1 MALTDKKYANE
12 HPKFNMFDK
21 YKADKDSLVGA
32 RADISGKDIDAS
44 KMRGFSSV
52 DLDTARMISNNP
64 TLTAEELK
72 QLKKLV
78 IDNELINNA
87 KITRKHN
94 EIKSVVNQILKKV

>member
-1 MALTDKKYANE
+1 MAIKQYANE
-12 HPKFNMFDK
+12 HPKFNMFEK

-32 RADISGKDIDAS
+32 RADISGKDVDAS

-72 QLKKLV
+72 QLKKA
-78 IDNELINNA
+78 A
-87 KITRKHN
+87 KERK
-94 EIKSVVNQILKKV
+94 EIEPTGQFKKD

>member
-1 MALTDKKYANE
+1 MALTDKKYTNE

-32 RADISGKDIDAS
+32 RADISGKDINNS

-64 TLTAEELK
+64 TLTQEELK
-72 QLKKLV
+72 QLKKA
-78 IDNELINNA
+78 A
-87 KITRKHN
+87 KEKK
-94 EIKSVVNQILKKV
+94 EIEPTGKFKKD

>member
-1 MALTDKKYANE
+1 MAIKQYANE
-12 HPKFNMFDK
+12 HPKFNMFEK

-32 RADISGKDIDAS
+32 RADISGKDVDAS

-72 QLKKLV
+72 QLKKA
-78 IDNELINNA
+78 A
-87 KITRKHN
+87 KEKK
-94 EIKSVVNQILKKV
+94 EIEPTGKFKE

>member
-12 HPKFNMFDK
+12 HPKFTMFDR

-72 QLKKLV
+72 QLKKA
-78 IDNELINNA
+78 A
-87 KITRKHN
+87 KERK
-94 EIKSVVNQILKKV
+94 EIEPTGQFKKD

>member
-1 MALTDKKYANE
+1 MALTDKKYTNE

-64 TLTAEELK
+64 TLTAQELK
-72 QLKKLV
+72 QLKKA
-78 IDNELINNA
+78 A
-87 KITRKHN
+87 KEKK
-94 EIKSVVNQILKKV
+94 EIEPTGQFKKD

>member
-1 MALTDKKYANE
+1 MAIKQYANE
-12 HPKFNMFDK
+12 HPKFNMFEK

-32 RADISGKDIDAS
+32 RADISGKDVDAS

-72 QLKKLV
+72 QLKKT
-78 IDNELINNA
+78 A
-87 KITRKHN
+87 KERK
-94 EIKSVVNQILKKV
+94 EIEPTGQFKKD

>member
-44 KMRGFSSV
+44 KMRGFKKYNLQTLKELGIVNPSLSE
-52 DLDTARMISNNP
+52 DELDT
-64 TLTAEELK
+64 
-72 QLKKLV
+72 LKKSK
-78 IDNELINNA
+78 DAEPTG
-87 KITRKHN
+87 KF
-94 EIKSVVNQILKKV
+94 KKQG

>member
-1 MALTDKKYANE
+1 
-12 HPKFNMFDK
+12 MFDK

-72 QLKKLV
+72 QLKKA
-78 IDNELINNA
+78 A
-87 KITRKHN
+87 KEKK
-94 EIKSVVNQILKKV
+94 EIEPTGQFKKD

>member
-64 TLTAEELK
+64 TLTQKELDELK
-72 QLKKLV
+72 KAAKEKKKL
-78 IDNELINNA
+78 EP
-87 KITRKHN
+87 TG
-94 EIKSVVNQILKKV
+94 QFKKD